1 MEGNNFILK
10 LYKSK
15 QAVFTFRELFL
26 LFPEIEKN
34 NLKARMNYY
43 VKKGMIKNPRRGIY
57 AKEDFDFREIAAK
70 IYTPAYI
77 SLETV
82 LEKEGVIFQHYKTIF
97 VVSYLTRKIEVE
109 NQEIQYRRIKEEIL
123 LSRDGVIEKEGYFE
137 AERERAFLDALYLY
151 KDYYFDNLEI
161 LDKKKI
167 FSLAKNY
174 HSKVLE
180 KKVTRL
186 FQNV

>member
-1 MEGNNFILK
+1 MERDNFILK
-10 LYKSK
+10 LYQSK
-15 QAVFTFRELFL
+15 QTVFTSKELFL

-34 NLKARMNYY
+34 NLKARINYY
-43 VKKGMIKNPRRGIY
+43 VKKGMILNPRRAIY
-57 AKEDFDFREIAAK
+57 VKNDYDFLEMAAK
-70 IYTPAYI
+70 IFTPAYI

-82 LEKEGVIFQHYKTIF
+82 LEKEGVIFQHYKTIY

-123 LSRDGVIEKEGYFE
+123 LSRDGLIEKEGYFE

-167 FSLAKNY
+167 FRLVTNY

-180 KKVTRL
+180 KKITQL

>member
-1 MEGNNFILK
+1 MERDNFILK
-10 LYKSK
+10 LYQSK
-15 QAVFTFRELFL
+15 QTVFTSGELFL
-26 LFPEIEKN
+26 LFPEIGKD

-57 AKEDFDFREIAAK
+57 TKEDYDFMEMATK
-70 IYTPAYI
+70 IFTPAYI

-82 LEKEGVIFQHYKTIF
+82 LEKEGVIFQYYKTIF
-97 VVSYLTRKIEVE
+97 VASYLTRKIIVE

-123 LSRDGVIEKEGYFE
+123 LSRDGLIEKDGYFE

-167 FSLAKNY
+167 FSLVKNY
-174 HSKVLE
+174 HYKVLE

-186 FQNV
+186 FQDV